1 MPFPKQDPR
10 PYTQA
15 GIESIA
21 LAQKGVY
28 GLFQIVPKGWAWV
41 YIGRARDIRKRLLE
55 HLHSD
60 GSRNPDKCI
69 QQYLPTHFA
78 AAVTD
83 DYEGREKQLIEEY
96 TPPCNQR
103 VG

>member
-1 MPFPKQDPR
+1 MPFLQQDSR

-21 LAQKGVY
+21 LTQKGVY
-28 GLFQIVPKGWAWV
+28 GLFQIVSQKWGWV
-41 YIGRARDIRKRLLE
+41 YIGRAQDLRVRLLE
-55 HLHSD
+55 HPHSD
-60 GSRNPDKCI
+60 GSKNPEKCI
-69 QQYLPTHFA
+69 QQYLPTHFV

-83 DYEGREKQLIEEY
+83 DYEVREKQLIEEY
-96 TPPCNQR
+96 TPLCNQR